1 MNFFNYRGDELY
13 CEDVPVERIVAKA
26 GTPVYIYSR
35 RTLERHYREFDEPFM
50 EIPHLTCYS
59 IKANSNLAIISIF
72 ARLGSGADIVS
83 GGELYRALKAGIPP
97 QKIVFSGVGKTD
109 EEINEAIRKNI
120 LMFNVES
127 EEELEVINQIAGKL
141 GKIANVALR
150 VNPDVD
156 PHTHAYITTGK
167 NINKFGIELE
177 KAVEIYRKSERYR
190 NLNFSGIDAHIG
202 SQITLLTPFVEALRK
217 LLEIINRINGKNIEI
232 KYIDIGGGLGI
243 TYDEEEPPHP
253 REYAATIIE
262 NLKGWKG
269 TLITE
274 PGRVLTGN
282 AGILVTKV
290 LYRKNNSG
298 KNFIIVDA
306 GMNDLIRPALYGAFQ
321 EILPVKKVSGTLKA
335 DVVGPVCESGDFFAK
350 DRIVADVKRGDLL
363 AIMSAGA
370 YGFSMSS
377 NYNSRRRLP
386 EVLVDGSRVHIIRE
400 REEYKDL
407 IKGEKII
414 INRKQTK
421 RGDKL
426 WAGKAP

>member
-1 MNFFNYRGDELY
+1 MHYFFYRGETLY
-13 CEDVPVERIVAKA
+13 CEDVPVEKITNKV

-35 RTLERHYREFDEPFM
+35 RTLERHFKEFDEPFK

-59 IKANSNLAIISIF
+59 IKSNSNIAIISIF
-72 ARLGSGADIVS
+72 ASLGGGADIVS

-97 QKIVFSGVGKTD
+97 EKVVFSGVGKSD
-109 EEINEAIRKNI
+109 EEIINAIQKGI

-127 EEELEVINQIAGKL
+127 LNEIEVINKL
-141 GKIANVALR
+141 AKKLKKIANIALR

-156 PHTHAYITTGK
+156 PHTHSYITTGK
-167 NINKFGIELE
+167 SVNKFGIELGQ
-177 KAVEIYRKSERYR
+177 ALEIYSNTDKYK
-190 NLNFSGIDAHIG
+190 NLRFVGIDAHIG
-202 SQITLLTPFVEALRK
+202 SQITLLTPFVETLKK
-217 LLEIINRINGKNIEI
+217 LLGVINKIKSKNLEI

-253 REYAATIIE
+253 KEYASRVIE
-262 NLKGWKG
+262 NLIGWNG

-282 AGILVTKV
+282 AGILVTRV
-290 LYRKNNSG
+290 LYRKESSG

-306 GMNDLIRPALYGAFQ
+306 GMNDLIRPTLYGAFQ
-321 EILPVKKVSGTLKA
+321 EILPVVKKNGTIRA

-350 DRIVADVKRGDLL
+350 DRLVADVKRGNLI

-377 NYNSRRRLP
+377 NYNSRKRP
-386 EVLVDGSRVHIIRE
+386 AEVLVDGKRFIIIRK
-400 REEYKDL
+400 RDDYNDL
-407 IKGEKII
+407 IRGESSNYSK
-414 INRKQTK
+414 K
-421 RGDKL
+421 RR
-426 WAGKAP
+426 